1 MKNRWFVVS
10 LLLLVSGAIYLLYRT
25 EKTAVTTLVASLVG
39 MPVLKTLRLTAQQRW
54 PLPAF
59 VIYTLPEML
68 WTAAFT
74 LLSGP
79 FYFRL
84 FRKWIACFWI
94 PLLVASGLELLQ
106 LIPDFPGR
114 FDWADLLGAIG
125 SWALAVAWTSRATT
139 PPQNLVGRLNR
150 DRLAFTGC
158 YAIMYLAHVWR

>member
-1 MKNRWFVVS
+1 MV

-25 EKTAVTTLVASLVG
+25 EKTAVNTLAASLMG
-39 MPVLKTLRLTAQQRW
+39 PAFLKNIRATVQHRF

-74 LLSGP
+74 SLSGNL
-79 FYFRL
+79 YLRA
-84 FRKWIACFWI
+84 FRKRIACFWI
-94 PLLVASGLELLQ
+94 PLIIAAGLELLQ

-114 FDWADLLGAIG
+114 FDWADLIGAALA
-125 SWALAVAWTSRATT
+125 WALTVALISGATT
-139 PPQNLVGRLNR
+139 PTQNLFGRLNR
-150 DRLAFTGC
+150 ERLAFTGC